1 MLACIC
7 PAYSSSNHT
16 INTLRYSD
24 RLKEKG
30 KTNFSSNNNL
40 NNVNNNVF
48 MGVNNAMNTNNIAK
62 LNEDSSNKKKVYMK
76 EELTKEKKDRNIKS
90 ARVIKKVGKEEI
102 KVKQKKDMVFDINK
116 NSRKAT
122 IDESE
127 VKILLTQ
134 IN

>member
-1 MLACIC
+1 MLACIS
-7 PAYSSSNHT
+7 PAYSSANHT
-16 INTLRYSD
+16 INTLRYSE

-30 KTNFSSNNNL
+30 KTNISSNNNL
-40 NNVNNNVF
+40 NNVSSNVF
-48 MGVNNAMNTNNIAK
+48 MGVNNAVNTNNIAK
-62 LNEDSSNKKKVYMK
+62 LNEDSTNKKKVYMK

-90 ARVIKKVGKEEI
+90 ARVIKKVGKVEI
-102 KVKQKKDMVFDINK
+102 KVKQKKDMVFDISK
-116 NSRKAT
+116 SSRKA